1 MTSANPRAAGWNV
14 WMDRHTG
21 IVGLLLVVLGGFFL
35 GAGPAVADCP
45 GTRVTPLA
53 ELRAGRVA
61 EDRRVTIEGIVTGVF
76 TGSDRLGGFFLQ
88 DGDTPPVGLF
98 VYAPALEG
106 RGPRPGDRL
115 QVTGRFARF
124 HARPQV
130 SRITDLN
137 VCAHVGLPR
146 PVELRLPRDAAR
158 LAELQDVKVRFDQTL
173 TVTGN
178 AELGRYGSLRLAAGG
193 RLFRPGQGAV
203 HARDPDSGRQ
213 IVLDDGSYRANPWPI
228 PYLDTDGTR
237 RVGDQVDGLTGILT
251 HAFDAHR
258 IHPIRIPVFHSS
270 NPRPA
275 PPAAP
280 DASLRVAT
288 LNVEN
293 YFLTLGSRGASS
305 RAELQRQRQ
314 KLTEVLRSLDADVIS
329 LSEVENRGGVLDDLV
344 ATVNRGAPNRQ
355 RYRAVRHAGAGTDAV
370 RNALLYRPAR
380 VTLLGIDADPDP
392 VHNRAPLLAWFRPA
406 GNGEPFGVVAVHFKA
421 KVGCPTQGDI
431 DRGQGCWN
439 ELRTAQARRLLDWLN
454 EVRREG
460 APVLIAGDLN
470 AYAAED
476 PVATLLATGKRD
488 LTTPHLPPPHRYTYV
503 FRGEAGQLD
512 YLLAGPAL
520 AGKVSN
526 AGIWHVNADEPPF
539 LGFTGRQPATGPWR
553 SSDHDPVWADLTN

>member
-1 MTSANPRAAGWNV
+1 
-14 WMDRHTG
+14 MDRRTG
-21 IVGLLLVVLGGFFL
+21 IAGLLLVVLGGFL
-35 GAGPAVADCP
+35 PGTGPAVADCP

-61 EDRRVTIEGIVTGVF
+61 EDRRVTIEGTVTGVF
-76 TGSDRLGGFFLQ
+76 TGADRLGGFFLQ

-98 VYAPALEG
+98 VYASTLDDRELKA
-106 RGPRPGDRL
+106 GDRV
-115 QVTGRFARF
+115 QVAGRFARF
-124 HARPQV
+124 HERPQV
-130 SRITDLN
+130 SRITDLK

-146 PVELRLPRDAAR
+146 PVELRLPEDAAR
-158 LAELQDVKVRFDQTL
+158 LNELQDVKVRLDQVL

-203 HARDPDSGRQ
+203 HARDSDSARQ
-213 IVLDDGSYRANPWPI
+213 IVLDDGSYRANPSPI
-228 PYLDTDGTR
+228 PYLDAEGTR

-251 HAFDAHR
+251 HAFDDHR
-258 IHPIRIPVFHSS
+258 IHPTRVPVFRAS

-275 PPAAP
+275 PPSAP
-280 DASLRVAT
+280 EASLRVAT

-293 YFLTLGSRGASS
+293 YFLTLGARGASS

-314 KLTEVLRSLDADVIS
+314 KLAEALRGLDADVIS
-329 LSEVENRGGVLDDLV
+329 LTEVENRSRVLDDLV
-344 ATVNRGAPNRQ
+344 ATINRGASKRQ
-355 RYRAVRHAGAGTDAV
+355 CYRAVAHSGAGTDAI

-380 VTLLGIDADPDP
+380 VTLLGSDADPDP

-406 GNGEPFGVVAVHFKA
+406 GTGEPFGVVTVHFKA
-421 KVGCPTQGDI
+421 KVGCPPGGDI

-439 ELRTAQARRLLDWLN
+439 ELRTAQAKRLLDWLN
-454 EVRREG
+454 RVRRDD

-512 YLLAGPAL
+512 YLLADPAL
-520 AGKVSN
+520 AGQVSN
-526 AGIWHVNADEPPF
+526 AGIWHINADEPPF
-539 LGFTGRQPATGPWR
+539 LRFTGRQPATGPWR
-553 SSDHDPVWADLTN
+553 SSDHDPVWVDLTP

>member
-1 MTSANPRAAGWNV
+1 
-14 WMDRHTG
+14 MDRHTG
-21 IVGLLLVVLGGFFL
+21 IVGLLLVILGGFLL
-35 GAGPAVADCP
+35 GAVPAVADCP
-45 GTRVTPLA
+45 GARVTPLA

-61 EDRRVTIEGIVTGVF
+61 EDRPVTIEGIVTGVF
-76 TGSDRLGGFFLQ
+76 TGGDRLGGFFLQ
-88 DGDTPPVGLF
+88 DDGMPAVGLF
-98 VYAPALEG
+98 VYAPALDDRE
-106 RGPRPGDRL
+106 PKPGDRV

-124 HARPQV
+124 HERPQV
-130 SRITDLN
+130 SRIMDWN

-146 PVELRLPRDAAR
+146 PVELRLPQDTAR
-158 LAELQDVKVRFDQTL
+158 LAELQDVKVRFDQAL

-178 AELGRYGSLRLAAGG
+178 AQLGRYGSLRLAAGG
-193 RLFRPGQGAV
+193 RLFRPGQGPV
-203 HARDPDSGRQ
+203 HARDSAIARQ
-213 IVLDDGSYRANPWPI
+213 IVLDDGSYRANPEPI
-228 PYLDTDGTR
+228 PYLDGEGTR

-258 IHPIRIPVFHSS
+258 IHPTRVPVFRTG

-293 YFLTLGSRGASS
+293 YFLTLGSRGAST
-305 RAELQRQRQ
+305 RAELRRQRQ
-314 KLTEVLRSLDADVIS
+314 KLTAALRSLDADVIS

-344 ATVNRGAPNRQ
+344 ATINRGAPNRQ
-355 RYRAVRHAGAGTDAV
+355 RYRAVAHADAGTDAI

-380 VTLLGIDADPDP
+380 VSLLGSDADPDP

-406 GNGEPFGVVAVHFKA
+406 GNDEPFGVVAVHFKA
-421 KVGCPTQGDI
+421 KVGCPTHGDV
-431 DRGQGCWN
+431 DRGQGCWS
-439 ELRTAQARRLLDWLN
+439 ELRTAQAKRLLDWLN
-454 EVRREG
+454 AVRRDG

-476 PVATLLATGKRD
+476 PVATLLAKGKRD

-512 YLLAGPAL
+512 YLLAGPDL
-520 AGKVSN
+520 AGKVSD
-526 AGIWHVNADEPPF
+526 AGIWHINADEPPF
-539 LGFTGRQPATGPWR
+539 LGFTGQQPATGPWR
-553 SSDHDPVWADLTN
+553 SSDHDPVWADLMN

>member
-1 MTSANPRAAGWNV
+1 
-14 WMDRHTG
+14 MDRHTG
-21 IVGLLLVVLGGFFL
+21 IVGLLLVILGFL
-35 GAGPAVADCP
+35 WGTGPAVADCP
-45 GTRVTPLA
+45 DARVTPLA

-61 EDRRVTIEGIVTGVF
+61 EDRRVTIEGIVTGIF
-76 TGSDRLGGFFLQ
+76 TGGDRLGGFFLQ
-88 DGDTPPVGLF
+88 ENDTPPVGLF

-106 RGPRPGDRL
+106 REPKPGDRV

-124 HARPQV
+124 HERPQV
-130 SRITDLN
+130 SRITDWN

-146 PVELRLPRDAAR
+146 PVELRLPQDAAR

-178 AELGRYGSLRLAAGG
+178 AQLGRYGSLHLAAGG

-203 HARDPDSGRQ
+203 HARDSAIARQ
-213 IVLDDGSYRANPWPI
+213 IVLDDGSYRANPEPI
-228 PYLDTDGTR
+228 PYLDAEGTR
-237 RVGDQVDGLTGILT
+237 RAGNEVDGLTGILT

-258 IHPIRIPVFHSS
+258 IHPTRVPVFRAG
-270 NPRPA
+270 NPRPT

-293 YFLTLGSRGASS
+293 YFLTLGSRGAST
-305 RAELQRQRQ
+305 RAELRRQRQ
-314 KLTEVLRSLDADVIS
+314 KLTAALRSLDADVIS
-329 LSEVENRGGVLDDLV
+329 LSEVENRGEVLDDLV
-344 ATVNRGAPNRQ
+344 ATINHGAPKRQ
-355 RYRAVRHAGAGTDAV
+355 RYRAVAHADAGTDAI

-380 VTLLGIDADPDP
+380 VSLLGSDADPDP
-392 VHNRAPLLAWFRPA
+392 VHNRAPLLAWFQPA
-406 GNGEPFGVVAVHFKA
+406 GNDEPFGVVAVHFKA
-421 KVGCPTQGDI
+421 KVGCPKDGDV

-439 ELRTAQARRLLDWLN
+439 ELRRAQAERLLDWLN
-454 EVRREG
+454 EVRRDG

-476 PVATLLATGKRD
+476 PVATLLASGKAD
-488 LTTPHLPPPHRYTYV
+488 LTTPHLPRPHRYTYV

-526 AGIWHVNADEPPF
+526 AGIWHINADEPAF

-553 SSDHDPVWADLTN
+553 SSDHDPVWADLMN